1 MIRRAAPD
9 GKAAR
14 AFAKID
20 FILPKTRRQR
30 LIWILVAVTA
40 GTCEELL
47 FRGFIFH
54 YVREVIPSLSLWGV
68 LLLGAALFGFN
79 HAYQGIAGALGTA
92 LMAVV
97 FGLIFLITGNL
108 AIPMVLHTLID
119 LRVLAI
125 PSAPAR

>member
-1 MIRRAAPD
+1 M
-9 GKAAR
+9 
-14 AFAKID
+14 
-20 FILPKTRRQR
+20 
-30 LIWILVAVTA
+30 
-40 GTCEELL
+40 
-47 FRGFIFH
+47 
-54 YVREVIPSLSLWGV
+54 IPSLSLWGV